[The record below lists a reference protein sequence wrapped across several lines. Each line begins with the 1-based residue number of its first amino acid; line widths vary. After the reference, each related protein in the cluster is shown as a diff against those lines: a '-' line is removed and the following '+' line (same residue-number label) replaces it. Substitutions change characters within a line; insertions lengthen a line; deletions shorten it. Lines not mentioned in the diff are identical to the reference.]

1 MTITERSRT
10 AYFNV
15 PASEQPLRVR
25 QPAPQPEREPEPRHS
40 VLEQLVIAPTI
51 YGHDPAFADEDRQEA
66 NDAFWECAHGRLAH
80 DRTPP
85 CGCWPQEPAPMPVP
99 DLIPAWVL
107 ADARDLR
114 AQGMTV
120 RKIARMILPATDC
133 ADVPSCEQLLKLQLE
148 SQEVK

>member
-1 MTITERSRT
+1 MSTTERSRT

-25 QPAPQPEREPEPRHS
+25 QPDRKPDRKPEREPEHS
-40 VLEQLVIAPTI
+40 VLEELVIAPTI
-51 YGHDPAFADEDRQEA
+51 YGHDPTLADEDRQESK
-66 NDAFWECAHGRLAH
+66 DAFWECAHGRLPH
-80 DRTPP
+80 DSTPP
-85 CGCWPQEPAPMPVP
+85 CGCWPQEPAPVP

-107 ADARDLR
+107 ADARDLH

-120 RKIARMILPATDC
+120 RRIARMILPATGC

-148 SQEVK
+148 SQEVQ